1 MNFNQYLNYFQ
12 EVIDNTNPQ
21 APYDDNAYLD
31 YTKLNWSRVQRWLKT
46 GVLNTTIINK
56 IKSIS
61 TPQNWLVITEPWCGD
76 AAHIVPFIELM
87 SKQNNLINVTYELR
101 DMPPHSIEKYLTNG
115 KSKSIPILVIR
126 NENNEDLNVWGP
138 RPKACQEHYNLAAA
152 KNLDFDAIK
161 IEIQN
166 WYNQNKG
173 EEIMNE
179 IASIL

>member
-126 NENNEDLNVWGP
+126 NENNEDLNVWVEAPKHLNP
-138 RPKACQEHYNLAAA
+138 RCSH
-152 KNLDFDAIK
+152 F
-161 IEIQN
+161 
-166 WYNQNKG
+166 
-173 EEIMNE
+173 
-179 IASIL
+179 